1 MVCSHSPCRVQTLMN
16 CISTQGSCLEGA
28 ISAGSPTLTRLLL
41 DSGANIN
48 FSRPMKDFD
57 DDDLGLGGAL
67 SAAISYPQ
75 EDLLTE
81 LIERGAD
88 VNFGGGSYYGQ
99 SGCRHTTSR
108 HLSSPVLRWHTNS
121 ADKRWWP
128 AS

>member
-1 MVCSHSPCRVQTLMN
+1 MVCSHSPCRVQTLIN
-16 CISTQGSCLEGA
+16 YISTQGSCLESA

-41 DSGANIN
+41 DAGANIN
-48 FSRPMKDFD
+48 FSRPMKDFND
-57 DDDLGLGGAL
+57 GDLGLGGAL
-67 SAAISYPQ
+67 SAAISHPQ

-88 VNFGGGSYYGQ
+88 VNFPGGSYYGQ
-99 SGCRHTTSR
+99 SGCRHTASR
-108 HLSSPVLRWHTNS
+108 HLPCPVPRWHTNF